1 MKRISRKRIKQEVR
15 ITVLICLIALFVFST
30 YTTYAAFQKEEP
42 IVKEKVITVCNYEH
56 TGNFNYV
63 VYLKNNSLYGSATI
77 GPGDIIF
84 KNITDHI
91 DASFSYRF
99 SSDRKAKV
107 RGDYELSATVKTDLW
122 SKNFVIIPKTDFNSS
137 SFRINFP
144 LNISRFDSVVNQI
157 DKELAVRSKK
167 PELIM
172 RCTVHTVAETDAG
185 TIDEFFAHSL
195 VVPLRESVINI
206 NSNLSASKPG
216 SIKRTEKVV
225 LPPPPAAAEKK
236 QKSLASTIAIGFVF
250 IAFALLTE
258 SEQRKIDRTEKIVK
272 GIKKKYS
279 DWIVDSDE
287 APSAEKIIPLNS
299 IEDLMK
305 VAEDLGKP
313 VIHTSIR
320 EGEHLYFVFDGST
333 QYKYVLGEGKM

>member
-15 ITVLICLIALFVFST
+15 ITVLILLIALFVFST

-157 DKELAVRSKK
+157 DKELAVKSKK
-167 PELIM
+167 AELII
-172 RCTVHTVAETDAG
+172 RCVVHTVAETDAG
-185 TIDEFFAHSL
+185 IIDEFFAPSL
-195 VVPLRESVINI
+195 VVPLQESVINI
-206 NSNLSASKPG
+206 DSNLSAHKPG
-216 SIKRTEKVV
+216 SIKRTEKVI
-225 LPPPPAAAEKK
+225 LPPPPVAEKK
-236 QKSLASTIAIGFVF
+236 RNSIASTIAIFFVF

-258 SEQRKIDRTEKIVK
+258 SEQRKTDRTEKIVK
-272 GIKKKYS
+272 WIKKKYG

-287 APSAEKIIPLNS
+287 VPSAEKIIPLNS
-299 IEDLMK
+299 LEDLMK
-305 VAEDLGKP
+305 VADNMGKP
-313 VIHTSIR
+313 VIHIAPN
-320 EGEHLYFVFDGST
+320 GEHSHLYCVLDGEI
-333 QYKYVLGEGKM
+333 QYRYILEEGRM